1 MTVYSK
7 KKSQDNMDIISI
19 AIVEDNHDIR
29 TAMELLINGSDGYA
43 CVGTFNNAET
53 AVEQIPH
60 LLPNVVLMDFNL
72 PGGMNGIECIARL
85 KSEYQDMQFMML
97 TVYEDDDKIFN
108 ALEAGAS
115 GYILKKTSPGELL
128 EAIRDLHEGGSPM
141 SSQIARRV
149 VAFFQK
155 QAKPNPALEALT
167 TREKEILDQL
177 SKGFL
182 YKEIASNLFIS
193 IETVRRH
200 VHNIYEKL
208 HVRSRTDAVNKYY
221 NR

>member
-1 MTVYSK
+1 
-7 KKSQDNMDIISI
+7 MDIISV

-29 TAMELLINGSDGYA
+29 SAMELLINGSEGYA
-43 CVGTFNNAET
+43 CIGAFNNAEM
-53 AVEQIPH
+53 ALEKIPQ

-72 PGGMNGIECIARL
+72 PGINGIECIARL
-85 KSEYQDMQFMML
+85 KAEYPDMQFMML
-97 TVYEDDDKIFN
+97 TVYEDDDKIFM

-115 GYILKKTSPGELL
+115 GYILKKTSPGDLL
-128 EAIRDLHEGGSPM
+128 DAIRELHDGGSPM

-149 VAFFQK
+149 VAYFQK
-155 QAKPNPALEALT
+155 QARPNPALEALT
-167 TREKEILDQL
+167 SREKEILDQL

-182 YKEIASNLFIS
+182 YKEIAGNLFIS

-208 HVRSRTDAVNKYY
+208 HVRSRTDAVNKYF

>member
-1 MTVYSK
+1 
-7 KKSQDNMDIISI
+7 MDIISV

-53 AVEQIPH
+53 ALEQIPN
-60 LLPNVVLMDFNL
+60 LLPNVALMDFNL

-85 KSEYQDMQFMML
+85 KTEYPDMQFMML
-97 TVYEDDDKIFN
+97 TVYEDDDKIFQ

-128 EAIRDLHEGGSPM
+128 EAIRDVHEGGSPM

-149 VAFFQK
+149 VAYFQK

-167 TREKEILDQL
+167 SREKEILDQL

-182 YKEIASNLFIS
+182 YKEIASNLYIS

>member
-1 MTVYSK
+1 
-7 KKSQDNMDIISI
+7 MDIISV

-29 TAMELLINGSDGYA
+29 SAMELLINGSEGYA
-43 CVGTFNNAET
+43 CIGAFNNAEM
-53 AVEQIPH
+53 ALEKVPQ

-72 PGGMNGIECIARL
+72 PGINGIECIARL
-85 KSEYQDMQFMML
+85 KAEYPDMQFMML
-97 TVYEDDDKIFN
+97 TVYEDDDKIFM

-115 GYILKKTSPGELL
+115 GYILKKTSPGDLL
-128 EAIRDLHEGGSPM
+128 DAIRELHDGGSPM

-149 VAFFQK
+149 VAYFQK
-155 QAKPNPALEALT
+155 QARPNPALEALT
-167 TREKEILDQL
+167 SREKEILDQL

-182 YKEIASNLFIS
+182 YKEIAGNLFIS

-208 HVRSRTDAVNKYY
+208 HVRSRTDAVNKYF

>member
-1 MTVYSK
+1 
-7 KKSQDNMDIISI
+7 MDIISV

-29 TAMELLINGSDGYA
+29 NAMELLINGSEGYA
-43 CVGTFNNAET
+43 CIGAFNNAEM
-53 AVEQIPH
+53 ALERVPQ

-72 PGGMNGIECIARL
+72 PGMNGIECITRL
-85 KSEYQDMQFMML
+85 KAEFPDMQFMML
-97 TVYEDDDKIFN
+97 TVYEDDDKIFM

-128 EAIRDLHEGGSPM
+128 DAIRDLHDGGSPM

-149 VAFFQK
+149 VAYFQK

-167 TREKEILDQL
+167 SREKEILDQL

-208 HVRSRTDAVNKYY
+208 HVRSRTDAVNKYF

>member
-1 MTVYSK
+1 MMVYSK
-7 KKSQDNMDIISI
+7 KKLQNSMDIISV

-29 TAMELLINGSDGYA
+29 QAMELLINGSEGYA
-43 CVGTFNNAET
+43 CIGAFNNAEN
-53 AVEQIPH
+53 ALEKIPQ

-72 PGGMNGIECIARL
+72 PGMNGIECIIRL
-85 KSEYQDMQFMML
+85 KAEFPDMQFMML
-97 TVYEDDDKIFN
+97 TVYEDDDKIFM

-128 EAIRDLHEGGSPM
+128 DAIRDLHDGGSPM

-149 VAFFQK
+149 VAYFQK

-167 TREKEILDQL
+167 SREKEILDQL

-182 YKEIASNLFIS
+182 YKEIAGNLFIS

-208 HVRSRTDAVNKYY
+208 HVRSRTDAVNKYF

>member
-1 MTVYSK
+1 
-7 KKSQDNMDIISI
+7 MDIISV

-29 TAMELLINGSDGYA
+29 SAMELLINGSEGYA
-43 CVGTFNNAET
+43 CIGAFNNAEI
-53 AVEQIPH
+53 ALEKVPQ

-72 PGGMNGIECIARL
+72 PGMNGIECIIKL
-85 KSEYQDMQFMML
+85 KAEYPDMQFMML
-97 TVYEDDDKIFN
+97 TVYEDDDKIFM

-128 EAIRDLHEGGSPM
+128 DAIRDLHDGGSPM

-149 VAFFQK
+149 VAYFQK

-167 TREKEILDQL
+167 SREKEILDQL

-182 YKEIASNLFIS
+182 YKEIAGNLFIS

-208 HVRSRTDAVNKYY
+208 HVRSRTDAVNKYF

>member
-1 MTVYSK
+1 
-7 KKSQDNMDIISI
+7 MDIISV

-29 TAMELLINGSDGYA
+29 QAMELLINGSEGYA
-43 CVGTFNNAET
+43 CIGAFNNAEN
-53 AVEQIPH
+53 ALEKIPQ

-72 PGGMNGIECIARL
+72 PGMNGIECIIRL
-85 KSEYQDMQFMML
+85 KAEFPDMQFMML
-97 TVYEDDDKIFN
+97 TVYEDDDKIFM

-128 EAIRDLHEGGSPM
+128 DAIRDLHDGGSPM

-149 VAFFQK
+149 VAYFQK

-167 TREKEILDQL
+167 SREKEILDQL

-182 YKEIASNLFIS
+182 YKEIAGNLFIS

-208 HVRSRTDAVNKYY
+208 HVRSRTDAVNKYF

>member
-7 KKSQDNMDIISI
+7 KKSQDNMDIISV

-43 CVGTFNNAET
+43 CIGAFNNGET
-53 AVEQIPH
+53 AVEQIPS

-85 KSEYQDMQFMML
+85 KAEYPDMHFMML
-97 TVYEDDDKIFN
+97 TVYEDDDKIFQ

-115 GYILKKTSPGELL
+115 GYILKKTPPGELL

-149 VAFFQK
+149 VAYFQK

-167 TREKEILDQL
+167 SREKEILDQL

>member
-7 KKSQDNMDIISI
+7 KKSQDNMDIISV

-53 AVEQIPH
+53 ALEQIPS

-85 KSEYQDMQFMML
+85 KAEFQEMQFMML
-97 TVYEDDDKIFN
+97 TVYEDDDKIFQ

-115 GYILKKTSPGELL
+115 GYILKKTPPGELL
-128 EAIRDLHEGGSPM
+128 DAIRDLHEGGSPM

-167 TREKEILDQL
+167 SREKEILDQL
-177 SKGFL
+177 SKGYL

>member
-7 KKSQDNMDIISI
+7 KKAQDNMDIISI

-53 AVEQIPH
+53 ALEQIPQ

-85 KSEYQDMQFMML
+85 KAEYQDMQFMML
-97 TVYEDDDKIFN
+97 TVYEDDDKIFM

>member
-85 KSEYQDMQFMML
+85 KAEYQDMQFMML

>member
-1 MTVYSK
+1 MMVYSK
-7 KKSQDNMDIISI
+7 KKLQNSMDIISV

-29 TAMELLINGSDGYA
+29 SAMELLINGSEGYA
-43 CVGTFNNAET
+43 CIGAFNNAET
-53 AVEQIPH
+53 ALEKVPQ

-72 PGGMNGIECIARL
+72 PGINGIECIARL
-85 KSEYQDMQFMML
+85 KNDYPDMQFMML
-97 TVYEDDDKIFN
+97 TVYEDDDKIFM

-128 EAIRDLHEGGSPM
+128 EAIRDLYDGGSPM

-149 VAFFQK
+149 VAYFQK

-167 TREKEILDQL
+167 SREKEILDQL

-182 YKEIASNLFIS
+182 YKEIAGNLFIS

-208 HVRSRTDAVNKYY
+208 HVRSRTDAVNKYF

>member
-53 AVEQIPH
+53 ALEQIPH

-85 KSEYQDMQFMML
+85 KAEYQDMQFMML

>member
-1 MTVYSK
+1 MVYSK
-7 KKSQDNMDIISI
+7 KKLQDSMDIISV

-43 CVGTFNNAET
+43 CIGAFNNAE
-53 AVEQIPH
+53 AALEKIPH
-60 LLPNVVLMDFNL
+60 LMPNVVLMDFNL
-72 PGGMNGIECIARL
+72 PGMNGIECIARL
-85 KSEYQDMQFMML
+85 KAEFPDMQFMML
-97 TVYEDDDKIFN
+97 TVYEDDEKVFN

-149 VAFFQK
+149 VAYFQK

-167 TREKEILDQL
+167 SREKEILDQL

-182 YKEIASNLFIS
+182 YKEIAGNLFIS

-208 HVRSRTDAVNKYY
+208 HVRSRTDAVNKYF

>member
-1 MTVYSK
+1 MMVYSK
-7 KKSQDNMDIISI
+7 KKLQNSMDIISV

-29 TAMELLINGSDGYA
+29 SAMELLINGSEGYA
-43 CVGTFNNAET
+43 CIGAFNNAEN
-53 AVEQIPH
+53 ALEKIPQ

-72 PGGMNGIECIARL
+72 PGMNGIECIIRL
-85 KSEYQDMQFMML
+85 KAEFPDMQFMML
-97 TVYEDDDKIFN
+97 TVYEDDDKIFM

-115 GYILKKTSPGELL
+115 GYILKKTSPGDLL
-128 EAIRDLHEGGSPM
+128 DAIRELHDGGSPM

-149 VAFFQK
+149 VAYFQK

-167 TREKEILDQL
+167 SREKEILDQL

-182 YKEIASNLFIS
+182 YKEIAGNLFIS

-208 HVRSRTDAVNKYY
+208 HVRSRTDAVNKYF

>member
-1 MTVYSK
+1 M
-7 KKSQDNMDIISI
+7 

-29 TAMELLINGSDGYA
+29 QAMELLINGSEGYA
-43 CVGTFNNAET
+43 CIGAFNNAEN
-53 AVEQIPH
+53 ALEKIPQ

-72 PGGMNGIECIARL
+72 PGMNGIECIIRL
-85 KSEYQDMQFMML
+85 KAEFPDMQFMML
-97 TVYEDDDKIFN
+97 TVYEDDDKIFM

-128 EAIRDLHEGGSPM
+128 DAIRDLHDGGSPM

-149 VAFFQK
+149 VAYFQK

-167 TREKEILDQL
+167 SREKEILDQL

-182 YKEIASNLFIS
+182 YKEIAGNLFIS

-208 HVRSRTDAVNKYY
+208 HVRSRTDAVNKYF

>member
-53 AVEQIPH
+53 ALEQIPH

-85 KSEYQDMQFMML
+85 KAEYQDMQFMML
-97 TVYEDDDKIFN
+97 TVYEDDDKIFM

>member
-7 KKSQDNMDIISI
+7 KKSQDSMDIISV

-43 CVGTFNNAET
+43 CIGTFNNAET
-53 AVEQIPH
+53 ALEQIPQ
-60 LLPNVVLMDFNL
+60 LMPNVALMDFNL

-85 KSEYQDMQFMML
+85 KAEFPDMQFMML
-97 TVYEDDDKIFN
+97 TVYEDDDKIFQ

-149 VAFFQK
+149 VAYFQK

-167 TREKEILDQL
+167 SREKEILDQL

>member
-7 KKSQDNMDIISI
+7 KKSQDNMDIISV

-29 TAMELLINGSDGYA
+29 TAMELLINGSEGYA

-53 AVEQIPH
+53 ALEQIPH
-60 LLPNVVLMDFNL
+60 LLPNVALMDFNL

-85 KSEYQDMQFMML
+85 KAEFPDMQFMML
-97 TVYEDDDKIFN
+97 TVYEDDDKIFQ

-149 VAFFQK
+149 VAYFQK

-167 TREKEILDQL
+167 SREKEILDQL

-182 YKEIASNLFIS
+182 YKEIASNLYIS

>member
-7 KKSQDNMDIISI
+7 KKSQDHMDTITI

-53 AVEQIPH
+53 AVEQIPQ
-60 LLPNVVLMDFNL
+60 LMPNVVLMDFNL
-72 PGGMNGIECIARL
+72 PGGMNGIECIAQL
-85 KSEYQDMQFMML
+85 KREHPDMQFMML
-97 TVYEDDDKIFN
+97 TVYEDDDKIFM

-128 EAIRDLHEGGSPM
+128 EAIRDLYDGGSPM

-167 TREKEILDQL
+167 AREKEILDQL
-177 SKGFL
+177 SKGYL

>member
-1 MTVYSK
+1 MMVYSK
-7 KKSQDNMDIISI
+7 KKLQNSMDIISV

-29 TAMELLINGSDGYA
+29 SAMELLINGSEGYA
-43 CVGTFNNAET
+43 CIGAFNNAET
-53 AVEQIPH
+53 ALEKIPL

-72 PGGMNGIECIARL
+72 PGINGIECIARL
-85 KSEYQDMQFMML
+85 KGEFPDMQFMML
-97 TVYEDDDKIFN
+97 TVYEDDDKIFM

-128 EAIRDLHEGGSPM
+128 DAIRDLHDGGSPM

-149 VAFFQK
+149 VAYFQK

-167 TREKEILDQL
+167 SREKEILDQL

-182 YKEIASNLFIS
+182 YKEIAGNLFIS

-208 HVRSRTDAVNKYY
+208 HVRSRTDAVNKYF

>member
-1 MTVYSK
+1 MMVYSK
-7 KKSQDNMDIISI
+7 KKLQNSMDIISV

-29 TAMELLINGSDGYA
+29 SAMELLINGSEGYA
-43 CVGTFNNAET
+43 CIGAFNNAEI
-53 AVEQIPH
+53 ALEKVPQ

-72 PGGMNGIECIARL
+72 PGMNGIECIIKL
-85 KSEYQDMQFMML
+85 KAEYPDMQFMML
-97 TVYEDDDKIFN
+97 TVYEDDDKIFM

-128 EAIRDLHEGGSPM
+128 DAIRDLHDGGSPM

-149 VAFFQK
+149 VAYFQK

-167 TREKEILDQL
+167 SREKEILDQL

-182 YKEIASNLFIS
+182 YKEIAGNLFIS

-208 HVRSRTDAVNKYY
+208 HVRSRTDAVNKYF

>member
-1 MTVYSK
+1 MVYSK
-7 KKSQDNMDIISI
+7 KKNPNSMDIISV

-29 TAMELLINGSDGYA
+29 NAMELLINGSEGYA
-43 CVGTFNNAET
+43 CIGAFNNAEM
-53 AVEQIPH
+53 ALERVPQ

-72 PGGMNGIECIARL
+72 PGMNGIECIARL
-85 KSEYQDMQFMML
+85 KAEFPDMQFMML
-97 TVYEDDDKIFN
+97 TVYEDDDKIFM

-128 EAIRDLHEGGSPM
+128 DAIRDLHDGGSPM

-149 VAFFQK
+149 VAYFQK

-167 TREKEILDQL
+167 SREKEILDQL

-208 HVRSRTDAVNKYY
+208 HVRSRTDAVNKYF

>member
-1 MTVYSK
+1 MMVYSK
-7 KKSQDNMDIISI
+7 KKLQNSMDIISV

-29 TAMELLINGSDGYA
+29 QAMELLINGSEGYA
-43 CVGTFNNAET
+43 CIGAFNNAEN
-53 AVEQIPH
+53 ALEKIPQ

-72 PGGMNGIECIARL
+72 PGMNGIECITRL
-85 KSEYQDMQFMML
+85 KAEFPDMQFMML
-97 TVYEDDDKIFN
+97 TVYEDDDKIFM

-128 EAIRDLHEGGSPM
+128 DAIRDLHDGGSPM

-149 VAFFQK
+149 VAYFQK

-167 TREKEILDQL
+167 SREKEILDQL

-182 YKEIASNLFIS
+182 YKEIAGNLFIS

-208 HVRSRTDAVNKYY
+208 HVRSRTDAVNKYF

>member
-1 MTVYSK
+1 MMVYSK
-7 KKSQDNMDIISI
+7 KKLQNNMDIISV

-29 TAMELLINGSDGYA
+29 SAMELLINGSEGYA
-43 CVGTFNNAET
+43 CIGAFNNAEM
-53 AVEQIPH
+53 ALEKVPQ

-72 PGGMNGIECIARL
+72 PGINGIECIARL
-85 KSEYQDMQFMML
+85 KAEYPDMQFMML
-97 TVYEDDDKIFN
+97 TVYEDDDKIFM

-115 GYILKKTSPGELL
+115 GYILKKTSPGDLL
-128 EAIRDLHEGGSPM
+128 DAIRELHDGGSPM

-149 VAFFQK
+149 VAYFQK
-155 QAKPNPALEALT
+155 QARPNPALEALT
-167 TREKEILDQL
+167 SREKEILDQL

-182 YKEIASNLFIS
+182 YKEIAGNLFIS

-208 HVRSRTDAVNKYY
+208 HVRSRTDAVNKYF

>member
-1 MTVYSK
+1 MMVYSK
-7 KKSQDNMDIISI
+7 KKLQNSMDIISV

-29 TAMELLINGSDGYA
+29 SAMELLINGSEGYA
-43 CVGTFNNAET
+43 CIGAFNNAEN
-53 AVEQIPH
+53 ALEKIPQ

-72 PGGMNGIECIARL
+72 PGMNGIECIARL
-85 KSEYQDMQFMML
+85 KAEFPDMQFMML
-97 TVYEDDDKIFN
+97 TVYEDDDKIFM

-115 GYILKKTSPGELL
+115 GYILKKTSPGDLL
-128 EAIRDLHEGGSPM
+128 DAIRELHDGGSPM

-149 VAFFQK
+149 VAYFQK

-167 TREKEILDQL
+167 SREKEILDQL

-182 YKEIASNLFIS
+182 YKEIAGNLFIS

-208 HVRSRTDAVNKYY
+208 HVRSRTDAVNKYF

>member
-1 MTVYSK
+1 MMVYSRK
-7 KKSQDNMDIISI
+7 KLQDSMDIISV

-43 CVGTFNNAET
+43 CIGTFNNAE
-53 AVEQIPH
+53 AALEKIPQ
-60 LLPNVVLMDFNL
+60 LMPSVVLMDFNL
-72 PGGMNGIECIARL
+72 PGMNGIECIARL
-85 KSEYQDMQFMML
+85 KGDFPDMQFMML

-115 GYILKKTSPGELL
+115 GYILKKTPPGELL
-128 EAIRDLHEGGSPM
+128 DAIRDLHDGGSPM

-149 VAFFQK
+149 VAYFQK

-167 TREKEILDQL
+167 SREKEILDQL

-182 YKEIASNLFIS
+182 YKEIAGNLFIS

-208 HVRSRTDAVNKYY
+208 HVRSRTDAVNKYF

>member
-1 MTVYSK
+1 
-7 KKSQDNMDIISI
+7 MDIISI

-53 AVEQIPH
+53 ALEQIPH

-85 KSEYQDMQFMML
+85 KAEYQDMQFMML
-97 TVYEDDDKIFN
+97 TVYEDDDKIFM

>member
-53 AVEQIPH
+53 ALEQIPQ

-85 KSEYQDMQFMML
+85 KAEYQDMQFMML
-97 TVYEDDDKIFN
+97 TVYEDDDKIFM

>member
-1 MTVYSK
+1 
-7 KKSQDNMDIISI
+7 MDIISV

-29 TAMELLINGSDGYA
+29 SAMELLINGSEGYA
-43 CVGTFNNAET
+43 CIGAFNNAEN
-53 AVEQIPH
+53 ALEKIPQ

-72 PGGMNGIECIARL
+72 PGMNGIECITRL
-85 KSEYQDMQFMML
+85 KGEYPDMQFMML
-97 TVYEDDDKIFN
+97 TVYEDDDKIFM

-128 EAIRDLHEGGSPM
+128 DAIRDLHEGGSPM

-149 VAFFQK
+149 VAYFQK

-167 TREKEILDQL
+167 SREKEILDQL

-182 YKEIASNLFIS
+182 YKEIAGNLFIS

-208 HVRSRTDAVNKYY
+208 HVRSRTDAVNKYF

>member
-1 MTVYSK
+1 MMVYSK
-7 KKSQDNMDIISI
+7 KKLQNSMDIISV

-29 TAMELLINGSDGYA
+29 SAMELLINGSEGYA
-43 CVGTFNNAET
+43 CIGAFNNAEI
-53 AVEQIPH
+53 ALEKVPL

-72 PGGMNGIECIARL
+72 PGMNGIECIIKL
-85 KSEYQDMQFMML
+85 KAEYPDMQFMML
-97 TVYEDDDKIFN
+97 TVYEDDDKIFM

-128 EAIRDLHEGGSPM
+128 DAIRDLHDGGSPM

-149 VAFFQK
+149 VAYFQK

-167 TREKEILDQL
+167 SREKEILDQL

-182 YKEIASNLFIS
+182 YKEIAGNLFIS

-208 HVRSRTDAVNKYY
+208 HVRSRTDAVNKYF

>member
-1 MTVYSK
+1 
-7 KKSQDNMDIISI
+7 MDIISI

-85 KSEYQDMQFMML
+85 KAEYQDMQFMML

>member
-7 KKSQDNMDIISI
+7 KKAQDNMDIISI

-53 AVEQIPH
+53 ALEQIPH

-85 KSEYQDMQFMML
+85 KAEYQDMQFMML
-97 TVYEDDDKIFN
+97 TVYEDDDKIFM

>member
-7 KKSQDNMDIISI
+7 KKSQDSMDVISV

-29 TAMELLINGSDGYA
+29 TAMELLINGSEGYA

-53 AVEQIPH
+53 ALEQIPH
-60 LLPNVVLMDFNL
+60 LLPNVALMDFNL

-85 KSEYQDMQFMML
+85 KAEFPDMQFMML
-97 TVYEDDDKIFN
+97 TVYEDDDKIFQ

-149 VAFFQK
+149 VAYFQK

-167 TREKEILDQL
+167 SREKEILDQL

-182 YKEIASNLFIS
+182 YKEIASNLYIS

>member
-1 MTVYSK
+1 MMVYSK
-7 KKSQDNMDIISI
+7 KKLQNSMDIISV

-29 TAMELLINGSDGYA
+29 SAMELLINGSEGYA
-43 CVGTFNNAET
+43 CIGAFNNAEM
-53 AVEQIPH
+53 ALEKVPQ

-72 PGGMNGIECIARL
+72 PGMNGIECIARL
-85 KSEYQDMQFMML
+85 KVEFPDMQFMML
-97 TVYEDDDKIFN
+97 TVYEDDDKIFM

-115 GYILKKTSPGELL
+115 GYILKKTSPGDLL
-128 EAIRDLHEGGSPM
+128 DAIRELHDGGSPM

-149 VAFFQK
+149 VAYFQK

-167 TREKEILDQL
+167 SREKEILDQL

-182 YKEIASNLFIS
+182 YKEIAGNLFIS

-208 HVRSRTDAVNKYY
+208 HVRSRTDAVNKYF